1 MGGNMLSDDGAGLN
15 GFIGYADEYK
25 NGIWTR
31 LGRLG
36 GGPRNRHRAI
46 IIGSWIYNVGG
57 SGK

>member
-1 MGGNMLSDDGAGLN
+1 MLSDDGAGLN